1 METSTAVEAAAAIMS
16 EVEGLAHTA
25 KGKLR
30 DLRPLFKAINDNGAA
45 GLLVSRALASKA
57 DAIGTT
63 FEANVWALHQELTE
77 IAKGLGIDLPSIEGG
92 GGR

>member
-1 METSTAVEAAAAIMS
+1 METSAAVEAAAAIMA
-16 EVEGLAHTA
+16 EVEALAHTA

-30 DLRPLFKAINDNGAA
+30 DLRPLFKAINENGAA
-45 GLLVSRALASKA
+45 GLIVSRSMSSKA

-63 FEANVWALHQELTE
+63 FEANIWTLHGELTE
-77 IAKGLGIDLPSIEGG
+77 IAKTLGIDLPSIEGS